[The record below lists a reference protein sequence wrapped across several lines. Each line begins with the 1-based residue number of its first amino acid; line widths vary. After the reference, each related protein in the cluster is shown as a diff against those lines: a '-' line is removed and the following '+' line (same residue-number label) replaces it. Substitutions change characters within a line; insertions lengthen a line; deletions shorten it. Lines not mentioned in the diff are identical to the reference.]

1 MDSAPTGRTAL
12 GALHVRELVT
22 VVVSVD
28 ILFFR
33 HRFLERLAAN
43 IGTVPGV
50 RGVRFPVP
58 APSRRSRVGFDGDS
72 VAGAVGAGVVVNRI
86 DARRVFL
93 V

>member
-1 MDSAPTGRTAL
+1 M
-12 GALHVRELVT
+12 
-22 VVVSVD
+22 VSVD

-58 APSRRSRVGFDGDS
+58 PSRRSRVGFDGES